1 MQFTLMFHY
10 YLNEIFPLAEALTS
24 YCLVV
29 GVNEIQKLGYI
40 CTTSAKIFVLLAKVK
55 VKG

>member
-1 MQFTLMFHY
+1 MQFTLIFHY